1 MQHKKIPDALE
12 PEHLT
17 FLDDLRESGVTNMYG
32 GASHLLAAYDDL
44 GRGDAIKILQ
54 HWMDTF
60 SERQRDKKY
69 EDSKP
74 EAE

>member
-1 MQHKKIPDALE
+1 MQYKKTPDALK

-17 FLDDLRESGVTNMYG
+17 FLDDLRESGITNMF
-32 GASHLLAAYDDL
+32 AAARPLLEQFDGLMPGEACD
-44 GRGDAIKILQ
+44 ILQ

-60 SERQRDKKY
+60 SERQRDKAN
-69 EDSKP
+69 ESKP

>member
-1 MQHKKIPDALE
+1 MQHKKIPDALK

-17 FLDDLRESGVTNMYG
+17 FLDDLRESGVTNMFG
-32 GASHLLAAYDDL
+32 SIPHLTAQFPM
-44 GRGDAIKILQ
+44 GTGDAIKILQ

-69 EDSKP
+69 EEGKP

>member
-1 MQHKKIPDALE
+1 MQYKKTPDALK

-17 FLDDLRESGVTNMYG
+17 FLDDLRESGATNMF
-32 GASHLLAAYDDL
+32 GAIPYLTSFDSDL
-44 GRGDAIKILQ
+44 GQGDAIKVLQ

-60 SERQRDKKY
+60 SERQRDKKH
-69 EDSKP
+69 EESKP

>member
-1 MQHKKIPDALE
+1 MQYKKIPDALK

-17 FLDDLRESGVTNMYG
+17 FLDDLRERGVTNMF
-32 GASHLLAAYDDL
+32 GAIPYLTAHFEDL
-44 GRGDAIKILQ
+44 GRGDSIKILQ

-69 EDSKP
+69 EEGKP

>member
-1 MQHKKIPDALE
+1 MQYKKIPDALK

-17 FLDDLRESGVTNMYG
+17 FLDDLRESGVVNMF
-32 GASHLLAAYDDL
+32 GAIPYLTAHDEDL

-60 SERQRDKKY
+60 SERQRDKKH
-69 EDSKP
+69 EESKP